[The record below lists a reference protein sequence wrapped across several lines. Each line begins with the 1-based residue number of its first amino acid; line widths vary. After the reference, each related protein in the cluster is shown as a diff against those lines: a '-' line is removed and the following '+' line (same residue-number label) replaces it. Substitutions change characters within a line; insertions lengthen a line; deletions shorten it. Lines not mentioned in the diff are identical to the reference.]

1 MKRLFVVLTATVLAV
16 AFAACSASNDAGAG
30 SVVVPA
36 VSRDASATAAPPSA
50 PPDEA
55 ERYLVAFAANLDS
68 GAGCHYGDSSGC
80 DIYTVVYDDAAGT
93 VSDLQRLTSSS
104 AAEWFPSLSPDGCF
118 VAYNLDAGR
127 RSTATAMHIASGE
140 TVSLGA
146 DTRFPDWSPEGDA
159 LAWASS
165 GATPQNISIADVMA
179 ACDSASIAL
188 GDTVQVTSQAEPE
201 SRAGDPDFFPGGE
214 ALAFHIDGGK
224 LVPSQAAVI
233 ATDGTGLT
241 ELTPVDGSGHLSV
254 RPDGEAVIAGSSQLP
269 VLTLIERDG
278 DGWGGPTHA
287 FTAGRPA
294 SYAAFDGRYGACN
307 GVSPSYPSW
316 LDNDRVMFG
325 LQCNE
330 SGRVTFAHLFIAG
343 IEGAASG
350 QLVDLGALVEELAG
364 VDGKSFITASAIPLE
379 AAPAAPATAPAPTP
393 SPEDVSGTVY
403 LTLVSHNEEPN
414 TRQPNFLANPEF
426 YLANRDILVE
436 IVNLLDEYG
445 AAYNFQSDWNF
456 LQAISRYD
464 TGAVT
469 ANTEDMNVLRWMS
482 EVMGVEIDPH
492 SHETIYNYADVAYLH
507 EQLGVEPTDVVGGFL
522 YYPYEQQEWE
532 QFFSVLQGREYPDYT
547 WDANIL
553 WGAATP
559 GHRGEDEHVSGIWR
573 PTDATNFFV
582 DNPESDLVYVGTCGS
597 DLAGFEGLV
606 ADLESGAAPANGFY
620 TASIMIPPQ
629 GQWDEDTVAEVQ
641 AILDALDDEFATG
654 RVQWANLT
662 DVVDLWETGYG
673 SEASQYTCVAD

>member
-1 MKRLFVVLTATVLAV
+1 MNRLVILIAGALALVVAG
-16 AFAACSASNDAGAG
+16 CSSSRDADAG
-30 SVVVPA
+30 SVVVPGIA
-36 VSRDASATAAPPSA
+36 ADASPTAPALSPA
-50 PPDEA
+50 DGA
-55 ERYLVAFAANLDS
+55 GRYLIAFAANLDS
-68 GAGCHYGDSSGC
+68 SAGCHYSDSSGC
-80 DIYTVVYDDAAGT
+80 DIYTVVYDAAAGT
-93 VSDLQRLTSSS
+93 VSDLQRVTDSSS
-104 AAEWFPSLSPDGCF
+104 AEWFPSLSPDGCF

-127 RSTATAMHIASGE
+127 RSTATVTHIASGE

-165 GATPQNISIADVMA
+165 GATPQNVSITDIEADCSDGSLV
-179 ACDSASIAL
+179 L
-188 GDTVQVTSQAEPE
+188 GDTVQVTNQAEPE

-241 ELTPVDGSGHLSV
+241 ELTPVDGSGHVSV

-269 VLTLIERDG
+269 VLTLIERNG
-278 DGWGGPTHA
+278 DGWGEPTHA

-294 SYAAFDGRYGACN
+294 TYTSFDGRYASCTAVN
-307 GVSPSYPSW
+307 PAYPSW
-316 LDNDRVMFG
+316 LDNGRVIFG
-325 LQCNE
+325 LQCNQ
-330 SGRVTFAHLFIAG
+330 SGRVTFSHLFIAA
-343 IEGAASG
+343 IEGAAGG

-364 VDGKSFITASAIPLE
+364 VDGKSFITASAIPL
-379 AAPAAPATAPAPTP
+379 AAASAPDPAPTTA
-393 SPEDVSGTVY
+393 SAEDVAGTVY

-414 TRQPNFLANPEF
+414 TRQPNYLANPDF

-436 IVNLLDEYG
+436 IVNLIDEYG

-456 LQAISRYD
+456 LQAIARYD

-532 QFFSVLQGREYPDYT
+532 QFFSVLQGREYPGYT

-597 DLAGFEGLV
+597 DLAGIEGLV
-606 ADLESGAAPANGFY
+606 ADLESGAAPASGFY
-620 TASIMIPPQ
+620 TASIMLPPQ

-641 AILDALDDEFATG
+641 AILDALKDEFATG

-662 DVVDLWETGYG
+662 DVVELWETGYG
-673 SEASQYTCVAD
+673 SHASQYTCVAD

>member
-30 SVVVPA
+30 SIVVPA
-36 VSRDASATAAPPSA
+36 VSRDASATASSPPA
-50 PPDEA
+50 APDEA

-146 DTRFPDWSPEGDA
+146 DTRFPDWSPDGDA

-165 GATPQNISIADVMA
+165 GATPQNVSITDVAAD
-179 ACDSASIAL
+179 CDSGSIVL
-188 GDTVQVTSQAEPE
+188 GDTVQVTNQAAAE

-214 ALAFHIDGGK
+214 TLAFHIDAGK

-241 ELTPVDGSGHLSV
+241 ELTPVDGSGHVSV
-254 RPDGEAVIAGSSQLP
+254 RPDGEAVLAGSSKLP
-269 VLTLIERDG
+269 VLTLIERTG
-278 DGWGGPTHA
+278 DGWVEPTHA

-294 SYAAFDGRYGACN
+294 TYTSFDGRYASCTAVN
-307 GVSPSYPSW
+307 PAYPSW

-343 IEGAASG
+343 IDGEAEG

-364 VDGKSFITASAIPLE
+364 VDGKSFITASAIPLPDAE
-379 AAPAAPATAPAPTP
+379 SGSAATPPAAPATNSAG
-393 SPEDVSGTVY
+393 DVSGTVY

-426 YLANRDILVE
+426 YAQNREILVE

-456 LQAISRYD
+456 LQAIARYD

-469 ANTEDMNVLRWMS
+469 ANTSGMNVLRWMS
-482 EVMGVEIDPH
+482 GVMGVEIDPH
-492 SHETIYNYADVAYLH
+492 S
-507 EQLGVEPTDVVGGFL
+507 
-522 YYPYEQQEWE
+522 
-532 QFFSVLQGREYPDYT
+532 
-547 WDANIL
+547 
-553 WGAATP
+553 
-559 GHRGEDEHVSGIWR
+559 
-573 PTDATNFFV
+573 
-582 DNPESDLVYVGTCGS
+582 
-597 DLAGFEGLV
+597 
-606 ADLESGAAPANGFY
+606 
-620 TASIMIPPQ
+620 
-629 GQWDEDTVAEVQ
+629 
-641 AILDALDDEFATG
+641 
-654 RVQWANLT
+654 
-662 DVVDLWETGYG
+662 
-673 SEASQYTCVAD
+673 

>member
-1 MKRLFVVLTATVLAV
+1 MKRLFLLTAGVLALV
-16 AFAACSASNDAGAG
+16 LAGCSSSRDADAG
-30 SVVVPA
+30 SVVVPGIA
-36 VSRDASATAAPPSA
+36 ADASSPAAPPPA

-55 ERYLVAFAANLDS
+55 ERYLIAFAANLDS

-80 DIYTVVYDDAAGT
+80 DIYTVVYDAGAGT

-118 VAYNLDAGR
+118 VAYNLDAAS

-146 DTRFPDWSPEGDA
+146 DTRFPDWSPAGDA

-165 GATPQNISIADVMA
+165 GATPQNVSITDVAAD
-179 ACDSASIAL
+179 CDSGSIVL
-188 GDTVQVTSQAEPE
+188 GDTVQVTNQAAAE

-214 ALAFHIDGGK
+214 TLAFHIDAGK

-241 ELTPVDGSGHLSV
+241 ELTPVDGSGHVSV
-254 RPDGEAVIAGSSQLP
+254 RPDGEAVIAGSSKLP
-269 VLTLIERDG
+269 VLTLIERSA
-278 DGWGGPTHA
+278 DGWGEPTHA
-287 FTAGRPA
+287 FRAGSPR
-294 SYAAFDGRYGACN
+294 SYSSFDGRYASCTA
-307 GVSPSYPSW
+307 VSPAYPSW
-316 LDNDRVMFG
+316 LDNDRVIFG

-330 SGRVTFAHLFIAG
+330 SGRVTFAHLFISGSDGEAD
-343 IEGAASG
+343 G

-364 VDGKSFITASAIPLE
+364 VHGKSFITASAIPLD
-379 AAPAAPATAPAPTP
+379 AAPASPAAAPAPTP
-393 SPEDVSGTVY
+393 SPENVAGTVY

-426 YLANRDILVE
+426 YAQNREILVE
-436 IVNLLDEYG
+436 IVNLLDQYG

-456 LQAISRYD
+456 LQAIARYD

-469 ANTEDMNVLRWMS
+469 ANTSDMNILRWMN
-482 EVMGVEIDPH
+482 EVMGVETDPH

-507 EQLGVEPTDVVGGFL
+507 EQLGVEPTDVVGGFT
-522 YYPYEQQEWE
+522 YFPIEQQSWE
-532 QFFSVLQGREYPDYT
+532 QFFSVLQGKEYPDYT

-573 PTDATNFFV
+573 PTGATNFFV

-606 ADLESGAAPANGFY
+606 ADLESGAAPAGGFY
-620 TASIMIPPQ
+620 TASIMLPAQ

-641 AILDALDDEFATG
+641 AILDALEDEFATG

-662 DVVDLWETGYG
+662 DVVELWETGYG